1 MKHIIIVAK
10 NPNLAY
16 VSIRFNFLYPFFVQ
30 ANDKELKGR
39 VIKTARR
46 RNAADGGEK
55 KNVFAG
61 FGGFSS
67 STPATTNSF
76 SFLAK
81 PEAIDLPKTDANAA
95 VFGSANKTDSASP
108 FLFGSGNAA
117 EPTKPSFGQFSF
129 GKSSKEEKPLSS
141 SFTSLENKSEPKD
154 DLLDKFK
161 AKPGSWSCDVCMI
174 SNPADKIKCA
184 ACETPKP
191 GAKQPESNSSKAS
204 FGDSGGFK
212 FGSGNSG
219 TSPAVFGT
227 KSGETGG
234 TGFGTSFGS
243 SASSVAPT
251 SGFKFGS
258 SAVKDSER
266 ESPKPTGGFSFG
278 SAEKSKD
285 TSSSGFVFGAPA
297 TEKST
302 SSVFA
307 FGSNSNPKPA
317 SVPAFGTNESSAKSS
332 SFSFGSGSSTPSSE
346 KVSKPVGFAFMSNS
360 KDTTEPKSSKAE
372 FSFGSKSSESGAT
385 VNLNGKSSEFGA
397 SVSSTPILGSA
408 KSAESSFG
416 NSSSKDNVESNE
428 YNEDYLAHLK
438 ALNLQVTEWIKR
450 HVEENPL
457 VLLSPVFLDYE
468 KHLKVISEK
477 YQTKT
482 PAKEN
487 SSGTTSFQISPSV
500 KSPVKPSES
509 IKPFSF
515 AASSENKT
523 EPAKFAFGSEA
534 GTKLEP
540 ASSGFSFGLAS
551 KPAGEGFSFGSGC
564 GGGFGTPAP
573 SQPVSATQLEEDE
586 DSPPVVEVKQ
596 VDRNI

>member
-212 FGSGNSG
+212 FGS
-219 TSPAVFGT
+219 
-227 KSGETGG
+227 
-234 TGFGTSFGS
+234 
-243 SASSVAPT
+243 
-251 SGFKFGS
+251 

-408 KSAESSFG
+408 KSAEISFG

-534 GTKLEP
+534 GTKQEP

>member
-1 MKHIIIVAK
+1 M
-10 NPNLAY
+10 
-16 VSIRFNFLYPFFVQ
+16 
-30 ANDKELKGR
+30 GR

-46 RNAADGGEK
+46 RNAVDGGEK

-61 FGGFSS
+61 FGGFSA

-81 PEAIDLPKTDANAA
+81 PEATDLPKTDANAA
-95 VFGSANKTDSASP
+95 VFGSANKKDSASP

-117 EPTKPSFGQFSF
+117 EPTKPAFGQFSF
-129 GKSSKEEKPLSS
+129 GKSSHEEKPLSS
-141 SFTSLENKSEPKD
+141 TFTSSEKKPAEPKN
-154 DLLDKFK
+154 DLLDMFK
-161 AKPGSWSCDVCMI
+161 AKSGSWSCDVCMI

-191 GAKQPESNSSKAS
+191 GAKQPESNSSKSS

-212 FGSGNSG
+212 FGSGHSES
-219 TSPAVFGT
+219 SPAVFGT

-243 SASSVAPT
+243 SASSDAPS

-258 SAVKDSER
+258 SAVKDSEK
-266 ESPKPTGGFSFG
+266 ESPKPAGGFSFG

-317 SVPAFGTNESSAKSS
+317 DAPAFGANESSAKSS

-346 KVSKPVGFAFMSNS
+346 KVSKPVGFAFMSNC

-385 VNLNGKSSEFGA
+385 VNLNGKSSEFGE

-408 KSAESSFG
+408 KSTESSFG
-416 NSSSKDNVESNE
+416 NSSSKDGVESNE

-482 PAKEN
+482 PAKEK

-515 AASSENKT
+515 AANSENKT
-523 EPAKFAFGSEA
+523 EPAKFAFGSGA
-534 GTKLEP
+534 VTKQGH

-551 KPAGEGFSFGSGC
+551 KPAGEGFSFGSGG
-564 GGGFGTPAP
+564 GGGFATPAP
-573 SQPVSATQLEEDE
+573 SQPVSATQEEEDV